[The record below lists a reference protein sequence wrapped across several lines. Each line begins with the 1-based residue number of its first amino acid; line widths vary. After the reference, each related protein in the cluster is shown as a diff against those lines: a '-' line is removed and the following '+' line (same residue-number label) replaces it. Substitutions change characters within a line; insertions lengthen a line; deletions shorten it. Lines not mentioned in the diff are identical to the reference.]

1 MGLASSASRTSPAQP
16 AETLPGRSGAL
27 SPKFRKRLSS
37 LSCSLLLPEVM
48 SGLLMTFG
56 IDGFPERLYEVR
68 GVGRRRHLDRG
79 VECAAALLASFL
91 RWFLPQTPESC

>member
-1 MGLASSASRTSPAQP
+1 
-16 AETLPGRSGAL
+16 
-27 SPKFRKRLSS
+27 
-37 LSCSLLLPEVM
+37 M

-91 RWFLPQTPESC
+91 RWFLPQASESC